1 MDKYE
6 EFRKILDS
14 NPAGAPQSPAF
25 DEILRILFSEEDIDL
40 LLQMNFSGKSSDDIA
55 DAVSLPSDKVYTMLE
70 SMADKGLVFH
80 RDKGGKRLYGI
91 LPTIPGLFEF
101 PFMKGGGS
109 SMHDKLAILWNEYK
123 HDGQAE
129 AFAGNPTPLMRVIPV
144 GKSLDTKNVVY
155 SYDEAATIINNADY
169 IALSECACRV
179 SLKKCDKP
187 TDVCLIFGYI
197 GKYLVE
203 RGFAKEAGKDE
214 ALQALDRA
222 EKAGLV
228 HSSTNT
234 KEGAGV
240 ICNCCSCCCTILRG
254 RLELGYKNSF
264 VPSRFAAYSDSSTCT
279 GCRICIDERCPAKA
293 IELNESNTA
302 VVDEDKCIGCGL
314 CVSGCPSTAMR
325 LIDRKEVIE
334 TPANGQELGFKVLSE
349 KGKLQAFMANLKK

>member
-6 EFRKILDS
+6 EFRIILDS
-14 NPAGAPQSPAF
+14 NPAGAPKSPAF
-25 DEILRILFSEEDIDL
+25 DEILRILFSNEDIDL
-40 LLQMNFSGKSSDDIA
+40 LLHMNFSGKSTEDIA
-55 DAVSLPSDKVYTMLE
+55 AAASLPAEKVYGMLE
-70 SMADKGLVFH
+70 SMADRGLIFH
-80 RDKGGKRLYGI
+80 RDKGEKRFYGI

-101 PFMKGGGS
+101 PFMKGGGT
-109 SMHDKLAILWNEYK
+109 SMHDKLAVLWNEYK

-144 GKSLDTKNVVY
+144 EKSLDTRNVVY
-155 SYDEAATIINNADY
+155 SYDEAATIIKSADY

-203 RGFAKEAGKDE
+203 RGYAKEAGKDE
-214 ALQALDRA
+214 ALEVLDRA

-228 HSSTNT
+228 HSSTNS

-264 VPSRFAAYSDSSTCT
+264 VPSRFTAYSDSTTCT
-279 GCRICIDERCPAKA
+279 GCGTCIDERCPAHA
-293 IELNESNTA
+293 IALSENSTA
-302 VVDEDKCIGCGL
+302 VVDEEKCIGCGL
-314 CVSGCPSTAMR
+314 CVSGCPSSSMR
-325 LIDRKEVIE
+325 MTGRKEKIE

-349 KGKLQAFMANLKK
+349 KGKLQAFMTNLKK

>member
-6 EFRKILDS
+6 EFRIILDS
-14 NPAGAPQSPAF
+14 NPAGAPASPVF
-25 DEILRILFSEEDIDL
+25 DEILRILFSEADIDL
-40 LLQMNFSGKSSDDIA
+40 LLKMNFSGKSSEDIA
-55 DAVSLPSDKVYTMLE
+55 AEVSLPEREVNSRLE
-70 SMADKGLVFH
+70 AMADKGLIFH
-80 RDKGGKRLYGI
+80 RDKGDKRTYGI

-109 SMHDKLAILWNEYK
+109 SMHDRLALLWNKYK

-129 AFAGNPTPLMRVIPV
+129 SFAGNPTPLMRVIPV
-144 GKSLDTKNVVY
+144 KKSLDTRNIVY
-155 SYDEAATIINNADY
+155 SYDEVAGIINSSDY

-197 GKYLVE
+197 GKFLVE
-203 RGFAKEAGKDE
+203 RGFAKKVDKQEAIH
-214 ALQALDRA
+214 ALDRA
-222 EKAGLV
+222 EEAGLV

-254 RLELGYKNSF
+254 RLELGFKNSF
-264 VPSRFAAYSDSSTCT
+264 ADSRFTAISDDSACT
-279 GCRICIDERCPAKA
+279 GCGTCINDRCPAGA
-293 IELNESNTA
+293 IGLSPNNTA

-314 CVSGCPSTAMR
+314 CVSGCPASAMR
-325 LIDRKEVIE
+325 MIERKDPADI
-334 TPANGQELGFKVLSE
+334 PANGQELGFKVLTE
-349 KGKLQAFMANLKK
+349 KGKLAAFMTNLKK